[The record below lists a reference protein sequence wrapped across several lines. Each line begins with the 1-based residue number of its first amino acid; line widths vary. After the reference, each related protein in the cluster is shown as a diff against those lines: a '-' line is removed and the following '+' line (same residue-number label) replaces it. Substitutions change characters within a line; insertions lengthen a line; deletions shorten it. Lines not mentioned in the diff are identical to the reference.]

1 MLEGITQQVRW
12 AALRILVSPIPSVAN
27 QYPLSLATGDL
38 AGEGISQL
46 EPMRG
51 ALLGI
56 LGK

>member
-12 AALRILVSPIPSVAN
+12 VVVRILVSPVPSVAN
-27 QYPLSLATGDL
+27 QYPFPLATVTL
-38 AGEGISQL
+38 RGEGISHL
-46 EPMRG
+46 EPMRE